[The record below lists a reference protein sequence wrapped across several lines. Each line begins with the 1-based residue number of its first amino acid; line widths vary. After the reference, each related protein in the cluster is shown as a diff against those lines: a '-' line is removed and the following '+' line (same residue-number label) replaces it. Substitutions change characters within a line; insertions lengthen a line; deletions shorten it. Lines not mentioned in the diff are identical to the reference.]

1 MIESI
6 LAHIVRIS
14 LRSPLLTLGAGLAL
28 GLSGFYAVSLPI
40 DLSFS
45 GVMDRGHP
53 QVARYFEASDRYG
66 LGGRLLL
73 LLEGPDAALDQ
84 AIPELQLAL
93 DSLDPIESVAVPPDP
108 DDLIRLAPWIVD
120 RARFDEWVLRAQ
132 EIPDSVQAEEWRF
145 EWRAAVERVAPQ
157 SPAGARLITLRMVRD
172 GFEIALDS
180 DDFLVVRET
189 VAEVV
194 EPWGLQA
201 RFAGMAAIIQQE
213 NEATF
218 GRMRILGP
226 LSLLIVLLVLLS
238 VVRQFLVLVTIALPM
253 LLSVAC
259 TLALIGLFEGRLT
272 LMESVFGVIVF
283 GLGIDFA
290 IHLLLRLSE
299 ERDQGLD
306 FATALHRSMV
316 GTGRG
321 VVAGGVTT
329 TGSFLLLTL
338 APDPVFYRLGIA
350 GGLGLALCLIFLLF
364 LLPAQWALMEARWPG
379 RVRVRRWKGEGA
391 LTRLVARSAGSPR
404 WVLSIGLS
412 LIVLACV
419 FLSDLRYESNLENVF
434 SRQIDAVATAHRIHE
449 LFDLDP
455 GPWLVEAQD
464 LAEARRLQ
472 EDFNADSTFGR
483 VDSLALVNTADQA
496 ERVQILDGL
505 APGLARRLR
514 EGARDAR
521 GLDGPAAEEAQR
533 ALEPWGLLLAAQTSG
548 PPQEESLPPSIAE
561 RWIGP
566 KGELL
571 VYAFSAEPSLDSAVA
586 RQERRAAQAIAPNAT
601 SMSVIYEALIGT
613 DRPWMPQVVW
623 AVFFFVSLVVWIDLR
638 SFRWAVI
645 ALVPVVAASIWT
657 VGLLSA
663 FGFAFNTVTLVALP
677 VLLGLG
683 VDDGIHVV
691 HRIRQ
696 EATESLSRAVGSVAR
711 SIGLTTATT
720 CGSVALLLWTGHPG
734 IESVALLL
742 GVGLPMALLATVTLI
757 PAATA
762 LVESPGQRGSGPVR

>member
-6 LAHIVRIS
+6 LAHIVRLS
-14 LRSPLLTLGAGLAL
+14 LRSPLSTLGVGLAL

-45 GVMDRGHP
+45 GVMDRRHP
-53 QVARYFEASDRYG
+53 QVARYFEASERYG

-84 AIPELQLAL
+84 AMPELQLVL
-93 DSLDPIESVAVPPDP
+93 DGLDPIESVAVPPNP
-108 DDLIRLAPWIVD
+108 DDLVRLAPWIVD
-120 RARFDEWVLRAQ
+120 RERFDEWVLRAQ
-132 EIPDSVQAEEWRF
+132 ESPDSVQADEWRF
-145 EWRAAVERVAPQ
+145 EWLAAVERVAPS

-172 GFEIALDS
+172 SFEITLDS
-180 DDFLVVRET
+180 DDFLVIRDA
-189 VAEVV
+189 VAAVV

-213 NEATF
+213 NEATL

-226 LSLLIVLLVLLS
+226 LSLIIVLLVLLS

-299 ERDQGLD
+299 ERDAGLD
-306 FATALHRSMV
+306 FATALNRSMV

-321 VVAGGVTT
+321 VVVGGVTT
-329 TGSFLLLTL
+329 TGSFWLLTL

-364 LLPAQWALMEARWPG
+364 LLPAQWALVEARWPG
-379 RVRVRRWKGEGA
+379 RIRVRRWKGEGS
-391 LTRLVARSAGSPR
+391 LTRLAARSARSPR

-412 LIVLACV
+412 LSVLACIFV
-419 FLSDLRYESNLENVF
+419 FGIRYESNLEHVF
-434 SRQIDAVATAHRIHE
+434 SRQIDAVDTAHRIHE

-472 EDFNADSTFGR
+472 NDFNADSTFGR

-496 ERVQILDGL
+496 ERVQILDSL

-514 EGARDAR
+514 EGARGAR
-521 GLDGPAAEEAQR
+521 GLDGSAAEEAQR

-548 PPQEESLPPSIAE
+548 PPRQESLPPAIAE

-566 KGELL
+566 HGELL
-571 VYAFSAEPSLDSAVA
+571 VYAFSAEPSLDSTVA

-613 DRPWMPQVVW
+613 DRPWMPKVVW

-638 SFRWAVI
+638 SFRWAAI

-677 VLLGLG
+677 VLFGLG

-696 EATESLSRAVGSVAR
+696 EPAESLARAVGSVAR

-757 PAATA
+757 PAAA
-762 LVESPGQRGSGPVR
+762 SLIESPGQRG